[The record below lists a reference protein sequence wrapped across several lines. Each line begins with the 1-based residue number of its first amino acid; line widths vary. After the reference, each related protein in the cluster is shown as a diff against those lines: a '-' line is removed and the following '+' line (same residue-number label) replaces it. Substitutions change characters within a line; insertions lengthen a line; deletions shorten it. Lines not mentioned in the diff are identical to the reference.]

1 MLALA
6 PGGSISGHTVCSEAS
21 CKKPN
26 PPLMKQQ
33 VLPICA
39 NPRQSAR
46 IDPGHCLVLSESLQ
60 CKGPFLRGPSFN
72 LAGNCGALH
81 TGLDSAPHRWLQAPY
96 NTCARVLDQEVF
108 VSIFPIAALL
118 SCTSVPSFPSTL
130 PPPHPTLP
138 LLLCPSSNFQN
149 SVSAVRSANESQ
161 ARLRVLCLF
170 KRHVQVSWGHGN
182 ILNIKNSF

>member
-1 MLALA
+1 MGLWFCFTHPQSPQMGLVIQMKRLARGLLALA
-6 PGGSISGHTVCSEAS
+6 PGASISGHTVCSEAG

-26 PPLMKQQ
+26 LPLMKQQ

-39 NPRQSAR
+39 NPRQSAPV
-46 IDPGHCLVLSESLQ
+46 DPGQCLVLSGSLQ
-60 CKGPFLRGPSFN
+60 CKGPFLQGPSFN

-118 SCTSVPSFPSTL
+118 SCTSVPFFPSTL
-130 PPPHPTLP
+130 FRLP
-138 LLLCPSSNFQN
+138 LWQRPMT
-149 SVSAVRSANESQ
+149 
-161 ARLRVLCLF
+161 LF
-170 KRHVQVSWGHGN
+170 LTGLKFSIN
-182 ILNIKNSF
+182 K